1 MEKEMSMRVSGPVSW
16 KMLES
21 MDGSGQPTLN
31 GMELREREEVAKG
44 LYKFDFYNF
53 FLTFL

>member
-1 MEKEMSMRVSGPVSW
+1 
-16 KMLES
+16 